1 MSPFLFLTTFEPD
14 PLSCRKC
21 PLTGNQ
27 TELTMKVL
35 LFSDL
40 HANLTAL
47 HQLRKVIRREM
58 PDEIIFLGDAA
69 TLGPSPSETTALLLE
84 TASRFILGNHD
95 GYLSDPALAE
105 TYTHEPVILDSIR
118 WTVSQLSAES
128 LARIAGFLPELTLE
142 TGRKSE
148 LVCFHGSPRS
158 NEAVILA
165 ETPGSELQP
174 VLPQSPG
181 RVFAGGHTHLQM
193 IRDVAGSLLI
203 NPGSAGQPFEGFT
216 ANGPPNLIPEIHFAV
231 LQVEP
236 DETRATLHRIPL
248 DIPAF
253 RKELVASRFPLKNWM
268 LSFYS

>member
-1 MSPFLFLTTFEPD
+1 
-14 PLSCRKC
+14 
-21 PLTGNQ
+21 
-27 TELTMKVL
+27 MKVL

-47 HQLRKVIRREM
+47 NQLKQVIRHER

-69 TLGPSPSETTALLLE
+69 TLGPSPSETTELLLE

-105 TYTHEPVILDSIR
+105 TYTREPVILDSIR
-118 WTVSQLSAES
+118 WTAGQLSADHLS
-128 LARIAGFLPELTLE
+128 RISGFLPELTLE

-158 NEAVILA
+158 NEEVILA
-165 ETPGSELQP
+165 GTPGSELLSL
-174 VLPQSPG
+174 LPQASG

-193 IRDVAGSLLI
+193 IQAIAGSLLI
-203 NPGSAGQPFEGFT
+203 NPGSAGQPFEGFN
-216 ANGPPNLIPEIHFAV
+216 ANGPPRLIPEIHFAT
-231 LQVEP
+231 LQIENE
-236 DETRATLHRIPL
+236 ETRATLHRIPL

-253 RKELVASRFPLKNWM
+253 RKELVSSRFPLKNWM
-268 LSFYS
+268 LSIYS